1 MGKQRFS
8 HSVLDRRIYKFP
20 DMTEK
25 LRENLL
31 SDVEV
36 RAMIS
41 SRAHELYRLR
51 AQEHGR
57 DLEDWFQAENEILAL
72 ASLVENQIQ
81 YVLSL
86 PDQKSET
93 NLFDIFLR
101 LCRDLTNHARSGPAT
116 YTADYGPGSPTPSTE
131 TPSQPF
137 GEAWSGER
145 KSLLSFVP
153 CNNPGHTQAFAD
165 ALGHMLP
172 NYWGGWWSWSGGY
185 WRSRGGGGMQQN
197 VVQNA
202 GVASEATEGTLSVG
216 QISVSATVNVSFL
229 IE

>member
-1 MGKQRFS
+1 
-8 HSVLDRRIYKFP
+8 
-20 DMTEK
+20 MTEK

-41 SRAHELYRLR
+41 SRAHELYRLGG
-51 AQEHGR
+51 QEHGR

-101 LCRDLTNHARSGPAT
+101 LCRDLTNHARSGHPVMRDLLEAHLHRVPRLIRQIMAQGAQPQLQKRPASPSVKL
-116 YTADYGPGSPTPSTE
+116 GPAKE
-131 TPSQPF
+131 
-137 GEAWSGER
+137 
-145 KSLLSFVP
+145 K
-153 CNNPGHTQAFAD
+153 
-165 ALGHMLP
+165 
-172 NYWGGWWSWSGGY
+172 
-185 WRSRGGGGMQQN
+185 
-197 VVQNA
+197 
-202 GVASEATEGTLSVG
+202 AS
-216 QISVSATVNVSFL
+216 
-229 IE
+229 